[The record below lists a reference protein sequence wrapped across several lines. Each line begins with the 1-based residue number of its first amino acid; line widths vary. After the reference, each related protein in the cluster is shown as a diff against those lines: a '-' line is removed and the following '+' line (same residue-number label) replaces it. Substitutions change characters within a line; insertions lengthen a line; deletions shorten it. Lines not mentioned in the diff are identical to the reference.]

1 MSSDAY
7 KRILVRGVNWIGD
20 AVMTMPAI
28 RALRREFPSAH
39 VALLVRPSVAP
50 LFEKDPL
57 LDEVLIYGPE
67 FGGVRGKLRLA
78 SLLRRKRFDVAVLL
92 QNAFDAAL
100 VSFFAGIPKRIGYDR
115 DGRGFLLTTPV
126 PFQRDDRRMHHV
138 RYYLELLRSAGI
150 GGEDASPWL
159 YLSIEER
166 LQARD
171 ALSLLRR
178 PILGV
183 NPGATFGSAK
193 RWLPERFAEVAER
206 FTRETG
212 GSVVIFGGKAE
223 TGIAREIEQIIHSR
237 LDGSLQR
244 VVTTEP
250 SHRPLL
256 MNLAGHTSLRHLSAL
271 IAESDLILTNDSGP
285 MHVAY
290 AVGTPLV
297 ALFGSTD
304 PALTGPLGECDEVI
318 KPSLPCSPC
327 FERNCPEQT
336 LRCMRDIS
344 AEEVCAA
351 VRRLTPQR
359 PAVFFDRDGTLC
371 KDAHY
376 LRRWDEF
383 EIFPEIGHLRSLR
396 DRGFALIGLTNQSG
410 IAKGIV
416 ERGFVEEVNS
426 VFMEKHG
433 FDDFLYCPH
442 SPDEHCPC
450 RKPESGMVASAR
462 RRHRLDLK
470 RSFVVGDKDADMLLA
485 RAVGAKGILVRTG
498 HQQESQYADAVAAD
512 LRNAVR
518 IILEEQGTS

>member
-1 MSSDAY
+1 MASDAY

-39 VALLVRPSVAP
+39 VTLLVKPSVAP

-67 FGGVRGKLRLA
+67 FRGVRGRLRLA

-100 VSFFAGIPKRIGYDR
+100 VSFLAGIPRRIGYDR

-126 PFQRDDRRMHHV
+126 PFQRDDRSMHHV
-138 RYYLELLRSAGI
+138 RYYLELLRGAGI
-150 GGEDASPWL
+150 EGGDTSPWL
-159 YLSIEER
+159 YLTIEER
-166 LQARD
+166 VHARD
-171 ALSLLRR
+171 AFFHLRR

-193 RWLPERFAEVAER
+193 RWLPERFAEVGWR
-206 FTRETG
+206 FIREMG
-212 GSVVIFGGKAE
+212 GSVVVFGGKAE
-223 TGIAREIEQIIHSR
+223 TGIAQEVERIILDR
-237 LDGSLQR
+237 LDGSLPR
-244 VVTTEP
+244 VVTIEP
-250 SHRPLL
+250 LPRELF
-256 MNLAGHTSLRHLSAL
+256 MNLAGHTSLRGLSAL
-271 IAESDLILTNDSGP
+271 IAECDLILTNDSGP

-304 PALTGPLGECDEVI
+304 PALTGPLGESDEVI
-318 KPSLPCSPC
+318 KPSLSCSPC
-327 FERNCPEQT
+327 FERSCPEQT

-344 AEEVCAA
+344 AGEVYAA

-371 KDAHY
+371 RDAHY
-376 LRRWDEF
+376 LRGWDEF
-383 EIFPEIGHLRSLR
+383 ETFPEIGHLRSLR
-396 DRGFALIGLTNQSG
+396 DKGFALIGLTNQSG
-410 IAKGIV
+410 IARGIV
-416 ERGFVEEVNS
+416 DRGFVEEVNS
-426 VFMEKHG
+426 IFVKRHG

-470 RSFVVGDKDADMLLA
+470 SSFVVGDKDADMLLA

-498 HQQESQYADAVAAD
+498 HQQGSQYAYAVAAD
-512 LRNAVR
+512 LRDAVR